1 MKILSSK
8 LGLLAATGLMAAMFV
23 TTASAQQP
31 NLMRVQIPFAF
42 LAGDRT
48 MPAGDYMVKFEPN
61 FNLVD
66 LVPMQGTTTLRVL
79 MKMGF
84 VRRPKDA
91 GQLGL
96 LTFAKYGDRLVLRGV
111 WASGDREGP
120 RSKDVQGG
128 NRAGPH
134 GRHSGSRGYRN
145 DSVDRSQ
152 ASDFNSSSNRG
163 CARIESRFPSFSY
176 HAFCFRPPAAALE
189 RHSRAASPIPSMA
202 KMQPTL

>member
-1 MKILSSK
+1 MKILTSK

-111 WASGDREGP
+111 WASGDREGHEVKTSKAEIELA
-120 RSKDVQGG
+120 RS
-128 NRAGPH
+128 AGATP
-134 GRHSGSRGYRN
+134 G
-145 DSVDRSQ
+145 
-152 ASDFNSSSNRG
+152 
-163 CARIESRFPSFSY
+163 
-176 HAFCFRPPAAALE
+176 AADNTVM
-189 RHSRAASPIPSMA
+189 I
-202 KMQPTL
+202 Q